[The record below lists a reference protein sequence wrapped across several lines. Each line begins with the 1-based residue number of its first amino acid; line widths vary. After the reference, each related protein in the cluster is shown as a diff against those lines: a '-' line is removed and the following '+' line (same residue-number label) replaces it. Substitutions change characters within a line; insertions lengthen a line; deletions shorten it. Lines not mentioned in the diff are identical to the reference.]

1 MRYIQPE
8 ARRQEEKKEK
18 TRIKNGQ
25 FNYANEGVD
34 YWITSG
40 ANLRGEFPYLRK
52 GYNNEKNLKWWEQ

>member
-8 ARRQEEKKEK
+8 ARRQEEEKEK

-25 FNYANEGVD
+25 FHYATEGVD

-52 GYNNEKNLKWWEQ
+52 EYNNE

>member
-8 ARRQEEKKEK
+8 ARRQEEEKEK

-25 FNYANEGVD
+25 FHYATEGVD

-52 GYNNEKNLKWWEQ
+52 EYNQCTHLQEL